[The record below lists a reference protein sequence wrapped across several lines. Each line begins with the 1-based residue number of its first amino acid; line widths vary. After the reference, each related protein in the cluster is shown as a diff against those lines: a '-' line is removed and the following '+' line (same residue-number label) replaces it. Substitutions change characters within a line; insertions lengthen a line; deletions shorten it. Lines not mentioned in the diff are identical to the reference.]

1 MRLNRWLIFS
11 LLLGLGTS
19 LHADW
24 KIEYSDHII
33 KFTGGAKQ
41 RGSFPTKSACEK
53 ARDSSSRAS
62 GDYAN
67 LMRNSSCVGSDSGG
81 SSSGGIGAT
90 GYSGKYAMQY
100 MVMQSVLDGFM
111 AGMEREAKEAAL
123 REQKAKEE
131 AALRQAQEEQRK
143 QMSREQ
149 WEALKAQEA
158 KMRADKDA
166 QQRKEADALLKK
178 MTTSGQGDGLKLQSL
193 SGTNTLGLASMSSSG
208 TIDTSMMKAT
218 QRLQCSN
225 YFSTKAAKAKD
236 PEKVQY
242 YNQQMDNVIAGRMI
256 AESCDKYDASNI
268 PEANPP
274 TLVISE
280 KDLLILKQQKMM
292 ETIDTNL
299 KGLQTVETQL
309 HDTQVK
315 QETIKAKKEEAQ
327 NTIATLQKESAV
339 VEEPQKKQ
347 ELDNLMADAQALL
360 DEAQKEDEQA
370 NATKE
375 TLITEKAKLEEELKH
390 LYDKTQNSST
400 NKGKKQ

>member
-1 MRLNRWLIFS
+1 MFS

-41 RGSFPTKSACEK
+41 RGSFPTKNACEN
-53 ARDSSSRAS
+53 ARDSSCRAS
-62 GDYAN
+62 GDYSN
-67 LMRNSSCVGSDSGG
+67 LMRNSRCVGSDSGG
-81 SSSGGIGAT
+81 GSSSGSST
-90 GYSGKYAMQY
+90 SGYSGKYAMQY

-111 AGMEREAKEAAL
+111 AGMERQSQEAAL

-178 MTTSGQGDGLKLQSL
+178 MTTSGQSDGLKLQSL
-193 SGTNTLGLASMSSSG
+193 SGTNALGLTPMSTSG

-242 YNQQMDNVIAGRMI
+242 YNQQMDNVLAGRMI

-274 TLVISE
+274 ALAISE

-339 VEEPQKKQ
+339 VQEPQKKQ

-360 DEAQKEDEQA
+360 DEAQKEDQQA

-375 TLITEKAKLEEELKH
+375 TLTTEKTKLEEELKL

-400 NKGKKQ
+400 DKGKQQ

>member
-1 MRLNRWLIFS
+1 MFS

-24 KIEYSDHII
+24 KIEYSSNII

-41 RGSFPTKSACEK
+41 RGSFPTKSACEN

-81 SSSGGIGAT
+81 SSSGGS

-131 AALRQAQEEQRK
+131 AALRQVQEEQRK

-236 PEKVQY
+236 PEKAKY
-242 YNQQMDNVIAGRMI
+242 YNEQMDNVIAGRMI
-256 AESCDKYDASNI
+256 AESCDKDDASNI
-268 PEANPP
+268 PEASPP

-299 KGLQTVETQL
+299 KGLQTVETKL
-309 HDTQVK
+309 HDTHIK
-315 QETIKAKKEEAQ
+315 QEAIKTKKEEAQ

-339 VEEPQKKQ
+339 VVEPQKKQ

-360 DEAQKEDEQA
+360 DEAQKEDQQA

-375 TLITEKAKLEEELKH
+375 TLITEKEKLEEELKQ